1 MTNSTNTNT
10 NAGIDRSHDASTVP
24 KIAFCLF
31 HFVSLLLCV
40 WIVLGEGTA
49 LIGAW
54 LGQELVSQDAHRG
67 SLLLGVAALYWVR
80 HVVTLFYL
88 LVRKVAWGEVLGLSC
103 FILFFEVGLCLVAM
117 GLWRG
122 APLPFGMFDG
132 MAFGLVLI
140 GSFLNTGSEV
150 QRKWWKQN
158 PAHKGQCYTDG
169 LFAWSMHINYFG
181 DTLLFTGWCLLTGA
195 WWTLILPLFMALSF
209 IYYHIPGLD
218 AYLAERYGEDFQA
231 YSRTTKKFIPFIY

>member
-1 MTNSTNTNT
+1 MTDSTNTNK
-10 NAGIDRSHDASTVP
+10 NAGIDRTHDASTVP

-31 HFVSLLLCV
+31 HFLSLLLCV
-40 WIVLGEGTA
+40 WIVRGEGTT

-54 LGQELVSQDAHRG
+54 LGQERVSQNVHRG

-80 HVVTLFYL
+80 HAVTLFYL

-117 GLWRG
+117 GLWG
-122 APLPFGMFDG
+122 TAPSTFGLLDG
-132 MAFGLVLI
+132 FALGLVLS

-150 QRKWWKQN
+150 QRKWWKRDPN
-158 PAHKGQCYTDG
+158 NEGRCYTGG

-195 WWTLILPLFMALSF
+195 WWTLSLPLFMALSF
-209 IYYHIPGLD
+209 VCFHIPGLD